1 MEPNWL
7 TWARKLQAIGQNG
20 LAYSKD
26 PFDIE
31 RFEELRELAL
41 EILQN
46 YTDSDLPR
54 IRDLF
59 AGEHGH
65 ATPKV
70 DVRGVVFN
78 EDAILLVRERADGK
92 WTLPGGWVDV
102 NESPS
107 ESVIREVFEES
118 GYQTKALKLLACYDR
133 NRHPHPPHP
142 YHVYKLFFYC
152 EILGGSPSTSYE
164 TDGVDF
170 FKQDAIPELSTG
182 RVTSAQID
190 RFFEFLRSPDLPTD
204 FD

>member
-107 ESVIREVFEES
+107 ESVVREVFEES

>member
-7 TWARKLQAIGQNG
+7 TWARKIQAIGQNG

-107 ESVIREVFEES
+107 ESVVREVFEES

-142 YHVYKLFFYC
+142 YHVYKLFFHC

>member
-1 MEPNWL
+1 MNGR
-7 TWARKLQAIGQNG
+7 TSASQKIQAIGQNG

-107 ESVIREVFEES
+107 ESVVREVFEES

-142 YHVYKLFFYC
+142 YQGPLSEPIVQVQAVYAPVGAVIHDRLFW
-152 EILGGSPSTSYE
+152 
-164 TDGVDF
+164 
-170 FKQDAIPELSTG
+170 
-182 RVTSAQID
+182 R
-190 RFFEFLRSPDLPTD
+190 R
-204 FD
+204 

>member
-7 TWARKLQAIGQNG
+7 TWARKIQAIGQNG

-107 ESVIREVFEES
+107 ESVVREVFEES

-133 NRHPHPPHP
+133 KRHPHPPHP

-190 RFFEFLRSPDLPTD
+190 RFFEFLRSPDLLTD

>member
-46 YTDSDLPR
+46 YTDSELPR

-107 ESVIREVFEES
+107 ESAVREVFEES

>member
-20 LAYSKD
+20 LTYSKD

-107 ESVIREVFEES
+107 ESVVREVFEES
-118 GYQTKALKLLACYDR
+118 GYQAKALNLLACYDR

-142 YHVYKLFFYC
+142 YHVYKLFFHC

>member
-20 LAYSKD
+20 LTYSKD

-107 ESVIREVFEES
+107 ESVVREVFEES
-118 GYQTKALKLLACYDR
+118 GYQAKALKLLACYDR

>member
-46 YTDSDLPR
+46 YTDSELPK

-107 ESVIREVFEES
+107 ESVVREVFEES

>member
-65 ATPKV
+65 TTPKV
-70 DVRGVVFN
+70 AVRGVVFD
-78 EDAILLVRERADGK
+78 EEAILLVRERSEGK

-107 ESVIREVFEES
+107 ESVVREVFEES
-118 GYQTKALKLLACYDR
+118 GYQTKTLKLLACYDR

-142 YHVYKLFFYC
+142 YHIYNLFFHC
-152 EILGGSPSTSYE
+152 EIVGGNPSTSYE

>member
-107 ESVIREVFEES
+107 ESVVREVFEES

-142 YHVYKLFFYC
+142 YHVYKLFFHC
-152 EILGGSPSTSYE
+152 EILGGNPSTSYE

>member
-107 ESVIREVFEES
+107 ESVVREVFEES

-152 EILGGSPSTSYE
+152 EILGGSPCTSAE

>member
-107 ESVIREVFEES
+107 ESVVREVCEES
-118 GYQTKALKLLACYDR
+118 GYQAKALKLLACYDR

-142 YHVYKLFFYC
+142 YHVYKLFFHC

>member
-7 TWARKLQAIGQNG
+7 TWARKIQAIGQNG

-31 RFEELRELAL
+31 RFEEMRELAL

-54 IRDLF
+54 IRNLF

-107 ESVIREVFEES
+107 ESVAREVFEES

-142 YHVYKLFFYC
+142 YHVYKLFFHC
-152 EILGGSPSTSYE
+152 EILGGSPCTSSE

-170 FKQDAIPELSTG
+170 FKQDTIPELSTG
-182 RVTSAQID
+182 RVTSTQID

>member
-46 YTDSDLPR
+46 YTDSELPR

-59 AGEHGH
+59 AGEDGH

-107 ESVIREVFEES
+107 ESVVREVFEES

-142 YHVYKLFFYC
+142 YHVYKLFFFC

-182 RVTSAQID
+182 RVTSTQID

>member
-26 PFDIE
+26 PFDLE

-107 ESVIREVFEES
+107 ESVVREVFEES

-142 YHVYKLFFYC
+142 YHVYKLFFFC

-164 TDGVDF
+164 TDDVDF

>member
-7 TWARKLQAIGQNG
+7 TWARKIQAIGQNG

-107 ESVIREVFEES
+107 ESVVREVFEES

-152 EILGGSPSTSYE
+152 EILGGNPSTSYE

>member
-59 AGEHGH
+59 AGEHGY

-107 ESVIREVFEES
+107 ESVVREVFEES

-142 YHVYKLFFYC
+142 YHVYKLFFHC
-152 EILGGSPSTSYE
+152 EIVGGSPSTSYE

>member
-46 YTDSDLPR
+46 YTDSELPR

-107 ESVIREVFEES
+107 ESVVREVFEES

-142 YHVYKLFFYC
+142 YHVYKLFFHC

>member
-20 LAYSKD
+20 LSYSKD

-107 ESVIREVFEES
+107 ESVAREVFEES

-142 YHVYKLFFYC
+142 YHIYKLFFHC

>member
-107 ESVIREVFEES
+107 ESVVREVFEES
-118 GYQTKALKLLACYDR
+118 GYQAKALKLLACYDR

-142 YHVYKLFFYC
+142 YHVYKLFFHC

>member
-7 TWARKLQAIGQNG
+7 TWARKIQAIGQNG

-31 RFEELRELAL
+31 RFKELRELAL

-107 ESVIREVFEES
+107 ESVVREVFEES

-142 YHVYKLFFYC
+142 YHIYKLFFSC
-152 EILGGSPSTSYE
+152 EILGGSPCTSSE

-182 RVTSAQID
+182 RVTSAQIN
-190 RFFEFLRSPDLPTD
+190 RFFEFLRSPELPTD

>member
-107 ESVIREVFEES
+107 ESVVREVFEES

-142 YHVYKLFFYC
+142 YHVYKLFFHC

-190 RFFEFLRSPDLPTD
+190 RFLEFLRSPDLPTD

>member
-7 TWARKLQAIGQNG
+7 TWARKIQAIGQNG

-31 RFEELRELAL
+31 RFEELRELAV

-46 YTDSDLPR
+46 YTDSELPR

-107 ESVIREVFEES
+107 ESVVREVFEES

>member
-7 TWARKLQAIGQNG
+7 TWARKIQAIGQNG

-107 ESVIREVFEES
+107 ESVVREVFEES

-164 TDGVDF
+164 THGVDF

-190 RFFEFLRSPDLPTD
+190 RFFEFLRSPNLPTD

>member
-7 TWARKLQAIGQNG
+7 TWARKIQAIGQNG

-46 YTDSDLPR
+46 YTDSELPR

-107 ESVIREVFEES
+107 ESVVREVFEES

-142 YHVYKLFFYC
+142 YHTYNLFFHC
-152 EILGGSPSTSYE
+152 EIVGGSPSTSYE

>member
-20 LAYSKD
+20 LTYSKD

-107 ESVIREVFEES
+107 ESVVREVFEES
-118 GYQTKALKLLACYDR
+118 GYQAKALKLLACYDR

-142 YHVYKLFFYC
+142 YHVYKLFFHC

>member
-20 LAYSKD
+20 LSYSKD

-107 ESVIREVFEES
+107 ESVAREVFEES

-142 YHVYKLFFYC
+142 YHIYKLFFHC

-170 FKQDAIPELSTG
+170 FKQDAIPELSKG

>member
-7 TWARKLQAIGQNG
+7 TWARKIQAIGQNG

-46 YTDSDLPR
+46 YTDSELPR

-107 ESVIREVFEES
+107 ESVVREVFEES

-142 YHVYKLFFYC
+142 YHVYKLFFFC

>member
-7 TWARKLQAIGQNG
+7 TWARKIQAIGQNG

-46 YTDSDLPR
+46 YTASDLPR
-54 IRDLF
+54 IRSLF

-78 EDAILLVRERADGK
+78 EDAILLVRERSEGT

-107 ESVIREVFEES
+107 ESVAREVFEES

-142 YHVYKLFFYC
+142 YHVYKLFFHC
-152 EILGGSPSTSYE
+152 EIVGGSPTTSSE

-190 RFFEFLRSPDLPTD
+190 RFFDFLRSPDLPTD

>member
-20 LAYSKD
+20 LTYSKD

-107 ESVIREVFEES
+107 ESVVREVCEES
-118 GYQTKALKLLACYDR
+118 GYQAKALKLLACYDR

-142 YHVYKLFFYC
+142 YHVYKLFFHC

>member
-20 LAYSKD
+20 LTYSKD

-107 ESVIREVFEES
+107 ESVAREVFEES

-142 YHVYKLFFYC
+142 YHVYKLFFRC

>member
-7 TWARKLQAIGQNG
+7 TWARKIQAIGQNG

-26 PFDIE
+26 PFDLE

-46 YTDSDLPR
+46 YTDSDLGR

-107 ESVIREVFEES
+107 ESVVREVFEES

-142 YHVYKLFFYC
+142 YHVYKLFFFC

>member
-31 RFEELRELAL
+31 RFEEIRELAL

-107 ESVIREVFEES
+107 ESVVREVFEES

-133 NRHPHPPHP
+133 NRHPHPPHL

-182 RVTSAQID
+182 RVTSTQID

>member
-107 ESVIREVFEES
+107 ESVAREVFEES

-142 YHVYKLFFYC
+142 YHIYKLFFHC

>member
-20 LAYSKD
+20 LTYSKD

-31 RFEELRELAL
+31 RFEELRELAM

-107 ESVIREVFEES
+107 ESVVREVFEES
-118 GYQTKALKLLACYDR
+118 GYQAKALNLLACYDR

-142 YHVYKLFFYC
+142 YHVYKLFFHC

-182 RVTSAQID
+182 RVTSDQID

>member
-70 DVRGVVFN
+70 DVRGVVFK

-107 ESVIREVFEES
+107 ESVAREVFEES

-142 YHVYKLFFYC
+142 YHVYKLFFHC

-170 FKQDAIPELSTG
+170 FKQDAIPELSTD

>member
-7 TWARKLQAIGQNG
+7 TWARKIQAIGQNG

-107 ESVIREVFEES
+107 ESVVREVLEES

-142 YHVYKLFFYC
+142 YHVYKLFLYC

-190 RFFEFLRSPDLPTD
+190 RFFEFLRSPNLPTD